1 MNRLLMPCSFA
12 VTLALQPGWC
22 ACDGEHSET
31 PYAAGALTVFDRS
44 SNAYSFPAPTLSD
57 AELARHRAGDAAF
70 EARFVTAPAPV
81 NPGLGP
87 VFNHT
92 SCAGCHP
99 RDGRGLALVGG
110 PPTLSP
116 LLVRVSLEG
125 EDDHGGPLPVPGLG
139 TQVQDHAIYG
149 VEPEAEVEL
158 TWREVPGSYGD
169 GTPFALRY
177 PEVVLFGPDGEL
189 GPEVLRSARIAPP
202 TFGLG
207 LLEAIPEATL
217 HELADPEDRDGDGIS
232 GRVNLVWDPRSGT
245 HRVGRF
251 GWKANTVD
259 LTLQVAGAYL
269 NDMGLSSPLAP
280 EADGGFELALA
291 LVEDNTFYVQTLA
304 VPAAITDTLPEAR
317 RGHALFERYGCAS
330 CHVGTVDT
338 GDHPVAVLAGQRIAP
353 YTDLLLHDMG
363 PGLADHR
370 PDWAASGSE
379 WRTAPLWGI
388 GLTQTVLPG
397 AGYLHDGRARTLE
410 EAILWH
416 GGEAEP
422 SRESFRNAER
432 SDREAL
438 VAFLRSL

>member
-12 VTLALQPGWC
+12 VTLAVQPSWS

-44 SNAYSFPAPTLSD
+44 SNAYSFPAPTLSEL
-57 AELARHRAGDAAF
+57 ELARHRAGDAAF

-81 NPGLGP
+81 HAGLGP

-110 PPTLSP
+110 PPLLSP
-116 LLVRVSLEG
+116 LLVRVSLAG
-125 EDDHGGPLPVPGLG
+125 ADAHGGPLEVPGLG
-139 TQVQDHAIYG
+139 TQIQDHATFG
-149 VEPEAEVEL
+149 VEAEAEVEL
-158 TWREVPGSYGD
+158 TWHEVPGVYGD
-169 GTPFALRY
+169 GTAFTLRR
-177 PEVVLFGPDGEL
+177 PEVTLWGPGGEL
-189 GPEVLRSARIAPP
+189 GPEILRSARIAPP

-207 LLEAIPEATL
+207 LLEAVPDATL
-217 HELADPEDRDGDGIS
+217 MALADPGDEDGDGIS
-232 GRVNLVWDPRSGT
+232 GRVNLVWDPRVET

-259 LTLQVAGAYL
+259 LTLQVAGAYAA
-269 NDMGLSSPLAP
+269 DMGVSSPLHP
-280 EADGGFELALA
+280 ESDGSFEVPRS
-291 LVEDNTFYVQTLA
+291 LVDDNTFYVRTLG
-304 VPAAITDTLPEAR
+304 VPASVTDELPGAS
-317 RGHALFERYGCAS
+317 RGQRLFMAFGCAS
-330 CHVGTVDT
+330 CHVESLET
-338 GDHPVAVLAGQRIAP
+338 GPHTLEVLSGHRIAA
-353 YTDLLLHDMG
+353 YTNLLLHDMG
-363 PGLADHR
+363 EGLADGR
-370 PDWAASGSE
+370 PDWSASGSE

-388 GLTQTVLPG
+388 GLAQTVLPG

-416 GGEAEP
+416 GGEAED
-422 SRESFRNAER
+422 SRERFRNAA
-432 SDREAL
+432 SADRADL